1 MATSNLI
8 FFFHR
13 IHFSQCVYV
22 PHRVFRHVMK
32 YPTWLLLS
40 FFSSP
45 HLSDNCNSSTKQ
57 NQLIQEKLSKFDKH
71 QYQILDYEKVSNMR
85 LYRAQTIW
93 LWKTLAKSQKK

>member
-13 IHFSQCVYV
+13 IHFPQCVYV

-45 HLSDNCNSSTKQ
+45 HLLDNCDSST
-57 NQLIQEKLSKFDKH
+57 NQLIQEKLSKFDKR
-71 QYQILDYEKVSNMR
+71 QFQIIVYEKVSNMR
-85 LYRAQTIW
+85 LYSAQIIW